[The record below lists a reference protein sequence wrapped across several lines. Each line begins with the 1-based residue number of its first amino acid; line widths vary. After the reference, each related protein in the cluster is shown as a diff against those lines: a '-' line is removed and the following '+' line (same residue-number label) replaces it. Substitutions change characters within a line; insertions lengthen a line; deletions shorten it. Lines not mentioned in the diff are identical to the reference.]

1 MLLRIKMIIWKE
13 FIQIFRDTRMLTVV
27 ILMPIFMLTVFGYA
41 INLDVKHVRLG
52 VYDQNKTQQSRDLI
66 GAFSHS
72 EFFDTILYP
81 QSDAEV
87 NHALDA
93 GKVKVVLIIPATYD
107 ADLAD
112 GRATPMQILVD
123 ASDSSSAST
132 SLGYIAGIIQQQ
144 SQKISVEAIQRSGH
158 SSTGSAIL
166 PVENRVRFW
175 YNPELRSANATIPGL
190 IATILM
196 MLSALLTSVTVVR
209 ERERGTIE
217 SLVVSP
223 IKPLE
228 LMIGKIFPYVII
240 AFCDVIMVM
249 LLAVFVFHVPLVGNP
264 LLVLLSSVIFL
275 FAALSIGL
283 VISVVAPSQQVA
295 MLGAMM
301 GTQLPT
307 IILSGFMFPISSMPR
322 VMQVVS
328 DVIPAK
334 HFIRML
340 RGIFLKG
347 SGFADIWVPGL
358 VLLIFGLLLFTV
370 ATRRFKKKL

>member
-1 MLLRIKMIIWKE
+1 
-13 FIQIFRDTRMLTVV
+13 
-27 ILMPIFMLTVFGYA
+27 
-41 INLDVKHVRLG
+41 
-52 VYDQNKTQQSRDLI
+52 VYDQCKTQQSRDLI
-66 GAFSHS
+66 GAFSHG

-81 QSDAEV
+81 QSDADV
-87 NHALDA
+87 DHALDA
-93 GKVKVVLIIPATYD
+93 GLVKVVLVIPATYS
-107 ADLAD
+107 ANLAD
-112 GRATPMQILVD
+112 GRVTPVQLLVD

-132 SLGYIAGIIQQQ
+132 SIGYIGGIIQQQ
-144 SQKISVEAIQRSGH
+144 SMKISLEALQRSGRNI
-158 SSTGSAIL
+158 GNAVA
-166 PVENRVRFW
+166 PVDNRIRFW
-175 YNPELRSANATIPGL
+175 YNPELRSVNGTIPGL

-217 SLVVSP
+217 ALVVSP
-223 IKPLE
+223 IKPIE
-228 LMIGKIFPYVII
+228 LMIGKLLPYVII
-240 AFCDVIMVM
+240 AFCDVILVM

-264 LLVLLSSVIFL
+264 LHVLLSSVVFL

-283 VISVVAPSQQVA
+283 LISVVAPSQQVA

-307 IILSGFMFPISSMPR
+307 IILSGFMFPITSMPR
-322 VMQVVS
+322 AIQIIS

-347 SGFADIWVPGL
+347 SGFADIWLPGL
-358 VLLIFGLLLFTV
+358 ILLLFGLVLFTV
-370 ATRRFKKKL
+370 ATRRFKKKI